1 MPEQLVRLVN
11 PSPSQTN
18 HSLIANTSLTNHSVT
33 DEVTALREVVAH
45 VHLTVSVLR
54 QVRAPIHRRLHYA
67 IHSRDR

>member
-45 VHLTVSVLR
+45 VHLTVSVLQASQGTDSSPTSLR
-54 QVRAPIHRRLHYA
+54 YPQ
-67 IHSRDR
+67 S